1 MITKNG
7 VPILWPIPVGRRMWR
22 MVGVPDGIAVKV
34 GGPGEVVVL
43 RTLFTIIALVAIG
56 ALFAPTVAHRLDL
69 DVWAGG

>member
-1 MITKNG
+1 
-7 VPILWPIPVGRRMWR
+7 MWR

-43 RTLFTIIALVAIG
+43 RTLVTIIALVATG

>member
-1 MITKNG
+1 
-7 VPILWPIPVGRRMWR
+7 MWR

-34 GGPGEVVVL
+34 GDPGEVVVL

-56 ALFAPTVAHRLDL
+56 ALFAPTVVHRLDL